1 MSGHLLGVAA
11 VAALAAAG
19 LVRKGSLSERTPVT
33 NEDLANALRA
43 YRPPAGSAA
52 KRGTAVE
59 VSPQDFPGQSRLPGF
74 TDDDL
79 VRLGLARRKD
89 EAPSTKKRRSRKKPV
104 DANAEADLSAEQ
116 ALSQELSE
124 MASLEMQK
132 QAAEATLSVT
142 RTDSED
148 AVPEI
153 GASASWTSET
163 RENVSGTST
172 VTGREASRGD
182 LDCITV
188 TDVVIIEGEET
199 RAEKRMCRAP
209 GSARYS
215 IIA

>member
-1 MSGHLLGVAA
+1 MAFSMPRAAMMTGALAMAALSVPAQAQLGGLFDSTRRGAEKADNCGKGKKGDRGRGALGGLLGGA
-11 VAALAAAG
+11 VDQVTRSAG
-19 LVRKGSLSERTPVT
+19 LPSFLPVPEFSDQLSESI
-33 NEDLANALRA
+33 AC
-43 YRPPAGSAA
+43 
-52 KRGTAVE
+52 
-59 VSPQDFPGQSRLPGF
+59 RLDP
-74 TDDDL
+74 
-79 VRLGLARRKD
+79 
-89 EAPSTKKRRSRKKPV
+89 E
-104 DANAEADLSAEQ
+104 E
-116 ALSQELSE
+116 
-124 MASLEMQK
+124 QK

-148 AVPEI
+148 AVPEV